1 MMENER
7 GLCCANL
14 IKSRLNFL
22 KSLLDQP
29 TKNECGVYYEKGTT
43 YGSPFLISFVLKFS
57 YAEKLLPHPQV
68 LVALGL
74 LNVKP
79 LASSPDLK
87 SISIPARYRPCA
99 LFIKMR
105 IP

>member
-7 GLCCANL
+7 GLCCAYI

-22 KSLLDQP
+22 KSSLDQLA
-29 TKNECGVYYEKGTT
+29 KNDGSICYDKGTT
-43 YGSPFLISFVLKFS
+43 HGSPFVISFLLKFS

-87 SISIPARYRPCA
+87 SISIPAR
-99 LFIKMR
+99 
-105 IP
+105 